1 MARLILDVV
10 LAPFLLKTATP
21 AGNVSDSKGASLI
34 CQEGHINYFCKRR
47 FDLLSAKGG

>member
-21 AGNVSDSKGASLI
+21 AGNVSDSKGSIAYLP
-34 CQEGHINYFCKRR
+34 GGTHK
-47 FDLLSAKGG
+47 LLL